1 MSIHLVLLF
10 LHVVGAGVI
19 IGTSVLA
26 VFAVVRPPLTP
37 TSLDRMGF
45 VGRFGMWA
53 SIAQLA
59 TGGALMGLEWNELGT
74 NPLVWI
80 KIGLWAL
87 EGTISS
93 MVVGAQVR
101 RVRAALDAG
110 QPPPKAPLTTVFLSN
125 LIIVLAIAAI
135 GVFLVSGSE
144 G

>member
-1 MSIHLVLLF
+1 MNLHLVLLF
-10 LHVVGAGVI
+10 LHIVGAGVI

-37 TSLDRMGF
+37 VSLDRMGF
-45 VGRFGMWA
+45 AGRFGMAA
-53 SIAQLA
+53 SIAQLV
-59 TGGALMGLEWNELGT
+59 TGGALMGLEWDELGKS
-74 NPLVWI
+74 PLVWI
-80 KIGLWAL
+80 KIGLWAI
-87 EGTISS
+87 EGALSS

-110 QPPPKAPLTTVFLSN
+110 QPPPPTPLTTVFLAN